1 MNKLFGSIDSQLYH
15 ENTCDDMGVKHTWY
29 NAEVKDSFITNKGT
43 HVEMVARPKWG
54 IACYM
59 DNAIQ
64 SCEVDEKLYHETL
77 VHPVMS
83 SADNAKKIMI
93 IGGGEGATLREV
105 LKWNTVEKVDMYEW
119 DKDVVDLFK
128 KKYPQWAQ
136 GAWND
141 PRVTLYYEDI
151 FEVIVKTP
159 RDVYD
164 VIIIDLFDPCDENVV
179 QWYILLKS
187 LQYWVSTAGSIVM
200 YSGIRNI
207 LVKSQPYH
215 ILYAIMTEHK
225 ELVNSMLINKL
236 LIDKEII
243 PYKVFIPSFSG
254 ESTFLLIKSVNTST
268 DSMFNVDN
276 VDNVAT
282 VSNVANVSMHL
293 TNDIW
298 NSYKTFN
305 W

>member
-1 MNKLFGSIDSQLYH
+1 MNRLLYPIDTHIYH
-15 ENTCDDMGVKHTWY
+15 ENTWDDMGVKHTWY
-29 NAEVKDSFITNKGT
+29 NTSVNDSLITNKGT
-43 HVEMVARPKWG
+43 LVEMIVRPNWG

-77 VHPVMS
+77 VHPAMQSVQ
-83 SADNAKKIMI
+83 NAKKVMI

-128 KKYPQWAQ
+128 KRYPQWAQ

-141 PRVTLYYEDI
+141 PRLTLYHDDI
-151 FEVIVKTP
+151 FEVIIKQP
-159 RDVYD
+159 KDIYD
-164 VIIIDLFDPCDENVV
+164 VIIVDLFDPCDENVV

-187 LQYWVSTAGSIVM
+187 LQYWISSYGSIVM

-207 LVKSQPYH
+207 LVKTQPYN
-215 ILYAIMTEHK
+215 ILHTIITEHK
-225 ELVNSMLINKL
+225 ELVNNVLTNKL
-236 LIDKEII
+236 LEKREII
-243 PYKVFIPSFSG
+243 PYKVFVPSFSG
-254 ESTFLLIKSVNTST
+254 ESTFLLIKSKDVSCTFNECPINT
-268 DSMFNVDN
+268 
-276 VDNVAT
+276 
-282 VSNVANVSMHL
+282 HL
-293 TNDIW
+293 TADIW
-298 NSYKTFN
+298 SSYKTFN

>member
-1 MNKLFGSIDSQLYH
+1 MNRLLYTVDTDIYH
-15 ENTCDDMGVKHTWY
+15 EKTWDDMGVKHTWY
-29 NAEVKDSFITNKGT
+29 NTSVNDSLITNKGT
-43 HVEMVARPKWG
+43 LVEMIVRPNWG

-77 VHPVMS
+77 VHPAMQSVQ
-83 SADNAKKIMI
+83 NAKKVMI

-128 KKYPQWAQ
+128 KRYPQWAQ

-141 PRVTLYYEDI
+141 SRLTLYYDDI
-151 FEVIVKTP
+151 FEVIIKQP
-159 RDVYD
+159 KDVYD
-164 VIIIDLFDPCDENVV
+164 VIIVDLFDPCDENVV

-187 LQYWVSTAGSIVM
+187 LQYWISSYGSIVM

-207 LVKSQPYH
+207 LVKTQPYH
-215 ILYAIMTEHK
+215 ILHTIITEHK
-225 ELVNSMLINKL
+225 ELENNVLTNKL
-236 LIDKEII
+236 LAEREII
-243 PYKVFIPSFSG
+243 PYKVFVPSFSG
-254 ESTFLLIKSVNTST
+254 ESTFLLIKSKDVSCTFNECTVNT
-268 DSMFNVDN
+268 
-276 VDNVAT
+276 
-282 VSNVANVSMHL
+282 HL
-293 TNDIW
+293 TSDIW